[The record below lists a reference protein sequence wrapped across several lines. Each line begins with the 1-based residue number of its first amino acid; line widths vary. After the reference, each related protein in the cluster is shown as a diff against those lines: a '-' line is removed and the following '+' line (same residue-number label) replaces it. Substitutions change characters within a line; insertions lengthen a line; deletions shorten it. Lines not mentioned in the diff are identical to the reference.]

1 MSKYGRAELL
11 VGIFVIAAFAG
22 LVMLAFK
29 VSGLTKVFDAGGNY
43 TVTAQ
48 FTEIG
53 GLKQRARVTV
63 AGVQIGTVSNITLDD
78 DNFNAVVS
86 LKIDN
91 VVNNLPTD
99 TIASIATSGLIGD
112 NYVMLQPGADE
123 EYLKNGGVIEFTD
136 PAIVLERLIGQFLYR
151 IDNK

>member
-1 MSKYGRAELL
+1 MSKYGRVELF
-11 VGIFVIAAFAG
+11 VGAFIIAAFFG

-29 VSGLTKVFDAGGNY
+29 VSGLTKVFDTGGTY
-43 TVTAQ
+43 TVTAN

-63 AGVQIGTVSNITLDD
+63 AGVQIGSVSDITLDD
-78 DNFNAVVS
+78 DHFHAIVS
-86 LKIDN
+86 LKIN
-91 VVNNLPTD
+91 NSIANLPAD

-112 NYVMLQPGADE
+112 NYVMLQPGADD

-136 PAIVLERLIGQFLYR
+136 PAIVLERLIGQFLYKF
-151 IDNK
+151 DK